1 MSVLRNHVADQLSR
15 KVSAHGIVV
24 WDDPEQ
30 AYVDTAEAL
39 VPSDTAFVSYQG
51 SWYSLRR
58 EVEGLLAAPEPPRLV
73 VYVPSDPPDEDP
85 LAEVRAATG
94 LDRGFKLLLGT
105 AIRQAYKGRLTE
117 ERIADIVASART
129 LTEAEEIFD
138 EGGGGPVLLTRRL
151 GTSDSI
157 ELLVRTASGEADD
170 ALADA
175 DVRAEANRFLE
186 QQIGGQYGDV
196 ADLAGAV
203 SRRILAAALVD
214 AGIDADV
221 IGVDPGTPEQQRRA
235 RTVAERWMDD
245 RNRLASLRAQM
256 SSAAEALS
264 LVDTVNWAPGLREA
278 DLAPALDDVAFAEY
292 LQLLDEHDFQGAA
305 SLAEARLGTF
315 WSTWDVESPW
325 RNRWSLAYSA
335 ARVRQLVARS
345 PAPAD
350 SPERVLA
357 DYEASTWQ
365 IDAEHRS
372 LEFGLTKLDELG
384 DLEMPVQQARQA
396 YEMWLDGYLRV
407 FTGLVES
414 QGLAVG
420 DMLRQSEIH
429 DERVAPAIRVGETV
443 AYFFVDAL
451 RYELG
456 RELAS
461 SLRRAFGEDSVRLE
475 AAVGVAP
482 SITPVGM
489 ANLCPGARSG
499 LRLALDD
506 RNKLVVS
513 IDGTPVMSPPLRLS
527 LLQAAHGEVADL
539 ILDDVITQGE
549 TQLKERIGKA
559 KVLMVR
565 SQEIDESGESGK
577 LAVVNT
583 SFPTILEHLRRAVAK
598 LSLAGVTRFVIS
610 SDHGFL
616 LLSRG
621 LSQARIIP
629 KPGGTGDVHRRVF
642 IGSGGAAGQELAR
655 IPISA
660 VGIPGDLDLL
670 VPRGLGLIS
679 AGGSRGFFHGGVS
692 PQEMLVPVVA
702 VEVEAQGGEEPTT
715 VTAAISGRITSAI
728 FTAKIELRSGL
739 FSVEPLDVGISAVRV
754 SDGAEVAKL
763 LAAGGADMGE
773 GVVRLEPDTEVL
785 LSFQVTASLAK
796 RDKVALMINDV
807 RTDRKIAESRPAS
820 VAAVVVVEEA
830 L

>member
-30 AYVDTAEAL
+30 AYVDSAEAL
-39 VPSDTAFVSYQG
+39 VPSGTEFVSYSG

-58 EVEGLLAAPEPPRLV
+58 EVEGLLAAAEPPRLV
-73 VYVPSDPPDEDP
+73 IYVPSDPPAEDP
-85 LAEVRAATG
+85 LAEVRAATS

-105 AIRQAYKGRLTE
+105 AVRQSFEGRLTE

-129 LTEAEEIFD
+129 LTEADEIFD

-157 ELLVRTASGEADD
+157 EVLVRVASGEADA
-170 ALADA
+170 ALVDG
-175 DVRAEANRFLE
+175 DVRAEAIRFLE
-186 QQIGGQYGDV
+186 QQIGGEYGDV

-203 SRRILAAALVD
+203 SRRILAASLAHSGVD
-214 AGIDADV
+214 SDV

-235 RTVAERWMDD
+235 ATVAERWMGD
-245 RNRLASLRAQM
+245 RNRLVSLRRQM
-256 SSAAEALS
+256 STAAEALS
-264 LVDTVNWAPGLREA
+264 LADTVAWTSGLLQA
-278 DLAPALDDVAFAEY
+278 DLAPEFDDLAFDEY
-292 LQLLDEHDFQGAA
+292 LRLLDGRDFEAAA
-305 SLAEARLGTF
+305 SLAEARLATF
-315 WSTWDVESPW
+315 WSMWDIESPW
-325 RNRWSLAYSA
+325 RNRWSVAYAA
-335 ARVRQLVARS
+335 ARVQRLVVS
-345 PAPAD
+345 PMPTAD
-350 SPERVLA
+350 SPESVLA
-357 DYEASTWQ
+357 DYEASTWHV
-365 IDAEHRS
+365 DAEHRS
-372 LEFGLTKLDELG
+372 LEFGLTRLDELG
-384 DLEMPVQQARQA
+384 ELEIPVQKARQA
-396 YEMWLDGYLRV
+396 YETWLDGYLRT
-407 FTGLVES
+407 FTRLVES
-414 QGLAVG
+414 HGLATG

-429 DERVAPAIRVGETV
+429 DERVFPAVREGATV

-456 RELAS
+456 RELAA

-475 AAVGVAP
+475 GAVGVAP

-499 LRLALDD
+499 LRIALDD
-506 RNKLVVS
+506 HNKIAVS
-513 IDGTPVMSPPLRLS
+513 IDGMQVMTPPQRLS
-527 LLQAAHGEVADL
+527 MLQAAHGEVVDL
-539 ILDDVITQGE
+539 VLDDVITQGE
-549 TQLKERIGKA
+549 TQLRERIGGV

-616 LLSRG
+616 LLSRD

-629 KPGGTGDVHRRVF
+629 KPGGTGEIHRRVF

-655 IPISA
+655 VPISA
-660 VGIPGDLDLL
+660 VGIPGNLDLL

-692 PQEMLVPVVA
+692 PQEMLVPVVT
-702 VEVEAQGGEEPTT
+702 VEIEAQGGEEPMTL
-715 VTAAISGRITSAI
+715 VAAISGKITSAI
-728 FTAKIELRSGL
+728 FTGKLELRSGL
-739 FSVEPLDVGISAVRV
+739 FSAEPLDVSVSAVRV

-763 LAAGGADMGE
+763 LAAGGVDMGE
-773 GVVRLEPDTEVL
+773 GIVRLEPDTEVL
-785 LSFQVTASLAK
+785 LSFQVTTSMAR
-796 RDKVALMINDV
+796 RDKVALMIHDV
-807 RTDRKIAESRPAS
+807 RTDRKIAESSPAA
-820 VAAVVVVEEA
+820 VAAVVEVVNE